1 MLRCLASDRMCFES
15 TLTAIRIPG
24 LDPSAKFVLIA
35 ITDCTRDGLAYP
47 TMRYIRGITG
57 YDERTVKGAVD
68 RLIASG
74 LLLDT
79 KDRVGRNRT
88 VKVFRVNLPPRPTAN
103 KRIRATSTTVA
114 KPPCGPDGEQ
124 TSAIFSSPTKVP
136 GFSNDRNNV
145 ERTPPEVMV
154 NPVTETISPEDAYA
168 SSSPKARRSA
178 FRKSKGG
185 PLPEDWMPPSPLD
198 LPPST
203 YEQIQGWSQKRW
215 DEEADNFRDYCWSR
229 SGEAA
234 HRKNWNREWAQ
245 WVRQAIFGDKRNRRG
260 VEHPDRCPG
269 TTSKPPVRERDHEGR
284 REQELRAAIEAN
296 LPGRECIERCAFA
309 IDCLDP
315 STPFKT
321 IGLKIFARPADKSIV
336 DSLGPQLARNA
347 TDLGYEVRWYR
358 VEDGRI

>member
-1 MLRCLASDRMCFES
+1 MLRCLTSDRMCIES
-15 TLTAIRIPG
+15 TLTAIQMPG

-35 ITDCTRDGLAYP
+35 ITDCTRDGVAYP
-47 TMRYIRGITG
+47 TMRYIRDITG

-68 RLIASG
+68 RLIVAG
-74 LLLDT
+74 LLIDT

-88 VKVFRVNLPPRPTAN
+88 VKVFMVNLPPRPRAN
-103 KRIRATSTTVA
+103 KSIRPTPTNMPKLPREPV
-114 KPPCGPDGEQ
+114 GEQ
-124 TSAIFSSPTKVP
+124 TSAMLPPPTKLP
-136 GFSNDRNNV
+136 GFGNDRKTV
-145 ERTPPEVMV
+145 ERTPPKVAV
-154 NPVTETISPEDAYA
+154 NPVTETNTPEDAYA
-168 SSSPKARRSA
+168 SSSPKAPRSA
-178 FRKSKGG
+178 FRKPKGG

-203 YEQIQGWSQKRW
+203 YEQVQGWSQKRW

-245 WVRQAIFGDKRNRRG
+245 WVRQAIFGEKRNRRG
-260 VEHPDRCPG
+260 AEHHERCPAII
-269 TTSKPPVRERDHEGR
+269 SKPPVAERDHEGR
-284 REQELRAAIEAN
+284 REQELRAAINAN
-296 LPGRECIERCAFA
+296 LPGRGCIERCAFA
-309 IDCLDP
+309 IDCMDP

-336 DSLGPQLARNA
+336 ESLGPQIARNA

-358 VEDGRI
+358 IEDGRI